1 MLLLENL
8 PIVQRIEHT
17 REHTLLRIREVMG
30 SIPVEDSD
38 FEVSDARDDYNYFL
52 AVV

>member
-8 PIVQRIEHT
+8 PIVQRI
-17 REHTLLRIREVMG
+17 EHTLLRIREVMG
-30 SIPVEDSD
+30 SIPVENSD